1 MYHNYKTVNKTQFY
15 NKIWL
20 EFRKNS
26 HHVGTQMLIYLVGLG
41 LVADDAM
48 TPTLEVDP
56 TNAAFV

>member
-1 MYHNYKTVNKTQFY
+1 
-15 NKIWL
+15 
-20 EFRKNS
+20 
-26 HHVGTQMLIYLVGLG
+26 MLIYLVGLG